1 MLNFIRLCFVF
12 VLMVNEI
19 ICRSIDS
26 NTVPTIIDDAN
37 QMNVTSTMADVIMT
51 TITEPPPRTFD
62 ICEHFNDQNEM
73 DVLKL
78 RDRGITVV
86 TKLF

>member
-26 NTVPTIIDDAN
+26 NTVPTIIDDT
-37 QMNVTSTMADVIMT
+37 NVTSTMADMMMT
-51 TITEPPPRTFD
+51 TTTELPPRTFD